1 MRRASTPI
9 DPADLARIDLPVLVV
24 LGDQDF
30 VGPADELLAALP
42 NARFVPLRGCD
53 HFGTPKD
60 FRFIDAALSF
70 LRN

>member
-1 MRRASTPI
+1 
-9 DPADLARIDLPVLVV
+9 VLVV
-24 LGDQDF
+24 LGDKDF
-30 VGPADELLAALP
+30 VGPADELVEALP
-42 NARFVPLRGCD
+42 NVRFVPLRGCD